1 MFVKWTSVST
11 CGWAFL
17 LYFVKIILYFC
28 VFFKDKLICP
38 LFVVSVA
45 AFCLPSTSGMFC
57 SPDQT
62 TFLAVWMEQWYWDSW
77 ISSQCNWTQVK
88 RNQSLWE
95 QCAFAG
101 LAWLKELQR
110 LRRVCECFY
119 SLFLFNQ
126 LNSTKST
133 EWIYKQIH
141 FSKKILH
148 AFYLYIQILCLWS
161 ALCMSNTILTVLLI
175 IFKCSMFSLFSFL
188 SFFLSL
194 CCSMFMQ
201 LRNLL
206 KF

>member
-1 MFVKWTSVST
+1 
-11 CGWAFL
+11 
-17 LYFVKIILYFC
+17 
-28 VFFKDKLICP
+28 
-38 LFVVSVA
+38 
-45 AFCLPSTSGMFC
+45 
-57 SPDQT
+57 
-62 TFLAVWMEQWYWDSW
+62 MEQWYWDSW

-95 QCAFAG
+95 QCAFPG

-133 EWIYKQIH
+133 ESIYKQIH

-148 AFYLYIQILCLWS
+148 DFYLYIQILCLWS

-175 IFKCSMFSLFSFL
+175 IFLSAVCLLFY
-188 SFFLSL
+188 FFLYVAVCVCNSKPAKIFDRMKMWKKKERLLGSFSSML
-194 CCSMFMQ
+194 CRTMRQRSVA
-201 LRNLL
+201 LRSFNIRDSDLTYLMSYLL
-206 KF
+206 S